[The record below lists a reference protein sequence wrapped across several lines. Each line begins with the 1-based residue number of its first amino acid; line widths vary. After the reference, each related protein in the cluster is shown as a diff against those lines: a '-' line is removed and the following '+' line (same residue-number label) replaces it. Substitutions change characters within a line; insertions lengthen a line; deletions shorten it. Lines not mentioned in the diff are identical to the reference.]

1 MWWTGAERRVGAD
14 GWKRTQER
22 AEWGVQRTLGGGT
35 VGSWVESSGGGA
47 SQHSLKWPSGWWFKK
62 GKAWLRKLTR
72 LAHGVPT
79 LFLWRNIYIN

>member
-1 MWWTGAERRVGAD
+1 MVGNWGGGGSRVG
-14 GWKRTQER
+14 KPR
-22 AEWGVQRTLGGGT
+22 
-35 VGSWVESSGGGA
+35 GGA
-47 SQHSLKWPSGWWFKK
+47 SRHSLELPSGWWFKK

>member
-1 MWWTGAERRVGAD
+1 MERILGWYGSELGRGREL
-14 GWKRTQER
+14 GWKAPGRS
-22 AEWGVQRTLGGGT
+22 LG
-35 VGSWVESSGGGA
+35 
-47 SQHSLKWPSGWWFKK
+47 LPRGWWFKK